1 MGATPLAALVALCV
15 PGGSGD
21 GQLTLGVMEG
31 VAEASRASGCAVV
44 GGDVSGGNQLV
55 VSVTVLGTSEPID
68 PPAVARIGAQPGDVV
83 LVTGPCGASAAGL
96 REPAAAAAGPT
107 RPGWPSRTGGRWRVC
122 REGRLARLAGAHAMM
137 DVSDGLALDLHRL
150 AAASAVG
157 LELDSVPVAAGATEE
172 EALGGGEDYELLI
185 AIDVVGRGHAGGPL
199 LLGGPAS
206 PDHGRPG
213 GGGRL
218 GVHPARAGAP
228 TLGLAASARVGLW
241 DAPGGQSARQQGRR
255 GRQLVAAGS
264 CVRRGGLVTLPA
276 RMHEVQTC
284 SRLGAPS
291 TMARTRWMFGSQ
303 RRLVRRWEWLTFMPN
318 EGFLPQMS
326 HTAAIGETF
335 LGEAAVTGPRR
346 PSRTGQRLASLAMT
360 SPATLGADDLRAV
373 MGGYRDA
380 LRLHQAD
387 INRLNVYPV
396 PDGDT
401 GTNMALTL
409 EAVVS
414 ELQGIED
421 GAGLLEVCRAIGH
434 GSLMG
439 ARGNS
444 GVILSQLLRGMSE
457 RMGAAGE
464 DGVGP
469 DVLVDA
475 IGHASE
481 LARRAVVRPV
491 EGTILTVAAAAAS
504 GSGPG
509 FGPGRRDGERPGRGG
524 RRPGRTPEM
533 LPVLAQAGVVDAGG
547 SGYLLLLDAFLLV
560 LDGRPLPEPSG
571 VDAPDL
577 SNLNGAWADQ
587 DGTHGEEHAV
597 GDLRYEVMYFLHAP
611 DDSIEFFKDVWAG
624 IGDSIVVVG
633 GDGLW
638 NCHIHTNDIG
648 AAIEAGVD
656 TGRPH
661 RIRVTDLDEQVEE
674 ERWVRE
680 SVGAAGAGAGT
691 EDTGPPPPRAWSPSC
706 RATASGASSARSAS
720 ITWSWAAR
728 P

>member
-1 MGATPLAALVALCV
+1 
-15 PGGSGD
+15 
-21 GQLTLGVMEG
+21 
-31 VAEASRASGCAVV
+31 
-44 GGDVSGGNQLV
+44 
-55 VSVTVLGTSEPID
+55 
-68 PPAVARIGAQPGDVV
+68 
-83 LVTGPCGASAAGL
+83 
-96 REPAAAAAGPT
+96 
-107 RPGWPSRTGGRWRVC
+107 
-122 REGRLARLAGAHAMM
+122 
-137 DVSDGLALDLHRL
+137 
-150 AAASAVG
+150 
-157 LELDSVPVAAGATEE
+157 
-172 EALGGGEDYELLI
+172 
-185 AIDVVGRGHAGGPL
+185 
-199 LLGGPAS
+199 
-206 PDHGRPG
+206 
-213 GGGRL
+213 
-218 GVHPARAGAP
+218 
-228 TLGLAASARVGLW
+228 
-241 DAPGGQSARQQGRR
+241 
-255 GRQLVAAGS
+255 
-264 CVRRGGLVTLPA
+264 
-276 RMHEVQTC
+276 
-284 SRLGAPS
+284 
-291 TMARTRWMFGSQ
+291 
-303 RRLVRRWEWLTFMPN
+303 
-318 EGFLPQMS
+318 
-326 HTAAIGETF
+326 
-335 LGEAAVTGPRR
+335 
-346 PSRTGQRLASLAMT
+346 MT

-414 ELQGIED
+414 ELQEVED
-421 GAGLLEVCRAIGH
+421 GAGLVEVCKAIGH

-491 EGTILTVAAAAAS
+491 EGTILTVAAAAATGATR
-504 GSGPG
+504 GSGLLG
-509 FGPGRRDGERPGRGG
+509 VVESARGEAADALA
-524 RRPGRTPEM
+524 RTPEM
-533 LPVLAQAGVVDAGG
+533 LPVLARAGVVDAGG
-547 SGYLLLLDAFLLV
+547 SGFLLLLDAFLLV

-587 DGTHGEEHAV
+587 DGMHGEEHAV

-611 DDSIEFFKDVWAG
+611 DDSIEFFKDVWEG

-680 SVGAAGAGAGT
+680 SVGAAGARPGT
-691 EDTGPPPPRAWSPSC
+691 DDAGPPPTTSVVAVVSGDGIGRIFRSLGVHHLVVGGQTMNP
-706 RATASGASSARSAS
+706 ATADLVKAVESIASDQVVILPNNKNIRPVADQVDALCGKTVRVVATGSIVEGFAALLAYDPAAEADANVAS
-720 ITWSWAAR
+720 MSESAAR
-728 P
+728 VLPAEVTRAVRDTVTDAGEVHEGDFIGISRDGVVAVSDNVVVCTRLLLSRLLEPTHELVTLIEGEGARVADTRRIEEWLSEEHPDVAIEVHQGGQPLYPYLLGIE